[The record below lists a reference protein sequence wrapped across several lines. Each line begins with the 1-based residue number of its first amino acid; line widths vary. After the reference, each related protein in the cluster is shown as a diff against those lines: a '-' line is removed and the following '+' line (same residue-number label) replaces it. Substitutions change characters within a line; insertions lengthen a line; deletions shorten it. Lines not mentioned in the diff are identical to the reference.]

1 MIEKQKNSFWRT
13 LDGIDTFKVD
23 ASQIPLEL
31 VEQLPPELL
40 VRNSKKEYFRLIIW
54 TAGLYLV
61 FIAVALLWKRPF
73 IEAYEASPFWSVA
86 LALFPLALIGFYVA
100 QYFNNSPRVI
110 LNKSG
115 IKYKGEFVSWFSAD
129 NFELIHNSSKQTYSI
144 VIKNKDS
151 VTLAYLD
158 ADNLELSPDRLLIAL
173 KAFQIKCAK
182 IKLPTTKWVRNG
194 RLQLRQFRQLTQLP
208 LAET

>member
-61 FIAVALLWKRPF
+61 FVAVALLWKRPF

-86 LALFPLALIGFYVA
+86 LALFPLNRI
-100 QYFNNSPRVI
+100 I
-110 LNKSG
+110 LC
-115 IKYKGEFVSWFSAD
+115 EEQFQCWHRQRPCHWFVVHILTVTCH
-129 NFELIHNSSKQTYSI
+129 FEEIHN
-144 VIKNKDS
+144 
-151 VTLAYLD
+151 
-158 ADNLELSPDRLLIAL
+158 
-173 KAFQIKCAK
+173 
-182 IKLPTTKWVRNG
+182 
-194 RLQLRQFRQLTQLP
+194 
-208 LAET
+208 